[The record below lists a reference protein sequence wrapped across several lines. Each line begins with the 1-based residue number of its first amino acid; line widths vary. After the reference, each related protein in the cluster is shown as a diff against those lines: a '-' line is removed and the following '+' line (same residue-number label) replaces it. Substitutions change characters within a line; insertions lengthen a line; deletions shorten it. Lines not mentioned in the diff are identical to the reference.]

1 MKQGALIGAA
11 MAATLISSFAAPAFA
26 QPDASSEAA
35 IAGPRGPLEI
45 VVWNIRKGLGH
56 VRVSICTRLTFGD
69 SRKHCPYHGEAEVRG
84 GATIATI
91 IVPELPA
98 GNYAAEVF
106 QDEDDS
112 KALKRGPLGIPLE
125 GVGFSNDAPVNLRP
139 PRFNDAAFDYDPAA
153 PMALR
158 IKLRYFPNL

>member
-1 MKQGALIGAA
+1 MKKGALIGAA
-11 MAATLISSFAAPAFA
+11 LAATLISPLAAPAFA
-26 QPDASSEAA
+26 QPDAPGEAV
-35 IAGPRGPLEI
+35 AGPRGPLEI

-69 SRKHCPYHGEAEVRG
+69 SRKHCPYHGDAEVRG
-84 GATIATI
+84 GTTTI
-91 IVPELPA
+91 IVPDLPA
-98 GNYAAEVF
+98 GSYAAEVF